1 MTVYQRFWRMK
12 NTPSHCFIICRFVLF
27 LVRSMITTIL
37 LTFIFTYLMIH
48 LVQIIQRFVR
58 IPTGVLAI
66 MIYTLIV
73 YLIYLA
79 FTKYIPM
86 LIHQTFDM
94 IQSVI
99 NFTSISQKMQ
109 ILFYNISILI
119 LSETIFEQ
127 LQNGASIALGYLQD
141 IGKWQWRLLCHSS

>member
-1 MTVYQRFWRMK
+1 
-12 NTPSHCFIICRFVLF
+12 
-27 LVRSMITTIL
+27 
-37 LTFIFTYLMIH
+37 
-48 LVQIIQRFVR
+48 
-58 IPTGVLAI
+58 

-99 NFTSISQKMQ
+99 DFYEHQPKDAGSRFYNTSMISIERTHFSTASKMVVNTLTIYKISENWPWRWLCVHLKFLFMIEKQKT
-109 ILFYNISILI
+109 ILFSRLF
-119 LSETIFEQ
+119 LKSEF
-127 LQNGASIALGYLQD
+127 SWFFQD
-141 IGKWQWRLLCHSS
+141 AIYFGVRL

>member
-1 MTVYQRFWRMK
+1 
-12 NTPSHCFIICRFVLF
+12 
-27 LVRSMITTIL
+27 
-37 LTFIFTYLMIH
+37 MIH

-99 NFTSISQKMQ
+99 DFYEHQPKDADPVLQYIHTYIERNDFLNSFKM
-109 ILFYNISILI
+109 
-119 LSETIFEQ
+119 
-127 LQNGASIALGYLQD
+127 AL
-141 IGKWQWRLLCHSS
+141 RLRLAIYRI

>member
-1 MTVYQRFWRMK
+1 MNNVFIFCYLEVVDLTVYQRFWRMK

-99 NFTSISQKMQ
+99 NFYEHQPKDADPV
-109 ILFYNISILI
+109 
-119 LSETIFEQ
+119 
-127 LQNGASIALGYLQD
+127 LQYIHTYIERND
-141 IGKWQWRLLCHSS
+141 F